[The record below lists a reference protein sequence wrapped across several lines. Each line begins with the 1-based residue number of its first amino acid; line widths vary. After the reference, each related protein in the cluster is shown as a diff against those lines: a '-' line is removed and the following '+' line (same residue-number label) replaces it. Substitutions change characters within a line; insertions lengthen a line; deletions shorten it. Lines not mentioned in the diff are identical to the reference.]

1 MSANSARR
9 PESPPGTGAAR
20 ETVLQFGAGNFLRA
34 FADLLI
40 QQASDAGQS
49 GSGKPR
55 RTEPGCILGSDGVAP
70 TQSRTPMPA
79 QASTPPRRGE
89 ANESRLRSGTLLR
102 PLWTTSDQDTGSVVV
117 VQSTPGDRAERLNAQ
132 HGSYHVL
139 VRGYRQ
145 GQLVDAVERVECIS
159 RALVAADDWE
169 AVLRAARA
177 PELRHIVCNTTEA
190 GYQLSDGDT
199 PDDRPPHAFPARL
212 LALLRERHRAGL
224 PGVSVLP
231 CELLENNGDQLKELV
246 LEQHRRW
253 RLPDSLR
260 VWLDEACAFHNTL
273 VDRIVSG
280 MPAEHPLKETDRL
293 LTVAD
298 PFVLWIVEARP
309 NQQPFIEHPSI
320 RYVADAGPFQVR
332 KIRIL
337 NGAHTAL
344 VQKALPMGVPTVRQA
359 VQDERIRPWLEALLF
374 EEIVPTLAGR
384 VEEPE
389 WFARTA
395 LERFSNPFVE
405 HRLRDIGLYHATKIG
420 IRLTPTRDEF
430 IDRFGKRPP
439 LLDELLAE
447 DPVQV

>member
-1 MSANSARR
+1 MSAGCAS
-9 PESPPGTGAAR
+9 ESGELPGTGLAR

-40 QQASDAGQS
+40 QQASDAGQ
-49 GSGKPR
+49 
-55 RTEPGCILGSDGVAP
+55 
-70 TQSRTPMPA
+70 
-79 QASTPPRRGE
+79 
-89 ANESRLRSGTLLR
+89 
-102 PLWTTSDQDTGSVVV
+102 DTGSVVV
-117 VQSTPGDRAERLNAQ
+117 VQSTAGDRAQRLNAQ

-139 VRGYRQ
+139 VRGYRH
-145 GQLVDAVERVECIS
+145 GQLVDAVQRVSCVS
-159 RALVAADDWE
+159 RALVAADDWQ

-190 GYQLSDGDT
+190 GYQLTDGDT
-199 PDDRPPHAFPARL
+199 PDGCPPSAFPARL
-212 LALLRERHRAGL
+212 LCLLRERQRAGL

-231 CELLENNGDQLKELV
+231 CELLENNGDKLKGLV

-253 RLPDSLR
+253 RLPDALR
-260 VWLDEACAFHNTL
+260 IWLDKACAFHNTL

-280 MPAEHPLKETDRL
+280 TPAEHPLRQDDRL

-298 PFVLWIVEARP
+298 PFVLWVVETRA
-309 NQQPFIEHPSI
+309 NQQTFIEHPSI
-320 RYVADAGPFQVR
+320 RYVADAEPFQVR

-344 VQKALPMGVPTVRQA
+344 VQRALPMGIPTVRQA
-359 VQDERIRPWLEALLF
+359 VEDERIRPWLEALLF

-389 WFARTA
+389 WFARTT
-395 LERFSNPFVE
+395 LERFANPFVE

-420 IRLTPTRDEF
+420 IRLAPTRDEF
-430 IDRFGKRPP
+430 IRRFGRRPS
-439 LLDELLAE
+439 LLDALLAE
-447 DPVQV
+447 APVKV